1 MCTRDWLADWK
12 HVRFDKL
19 REAGFDFYVI
29 LPVPHWALA
38 KYVRGEGASLPH
50 EVKARL
56 YCDPDAAAFDA
67 LGFNFKFDSRST
79 FTSIHAKTT
88 VFQATVR
95 GFVLGV
101 TGGGMQ
107 GDPRQQ
113 GGAFVLERRANA
125 AAAGGAGAGKGG
137 GEGELACVWAHY
149 DRHNADQVPIPVFLR
164 AAGAPVDAYV
174 HVRDAS

>member
-1 MCTRDWLADWK
+1 MCTRDWLEDWK
-12 HVRFDKL
+12 HVRFDRL
-19 REAGFDFYVI
+19 HSLGFDFYVI
-29 LPVPHWALA
+29 LPVPLWSLQ
-38 KYVRGEGASLPH
+38 KYVRGEGSSLPK
-50 EVKARL
+50 EVAARI
-56 YCDPDAAAFDA
+56 YCDPKAESFAA

-113 GGAFVLERRANA
+113 GGAFVIE
-125 AAAGGAGAGKGG
+125 AGGEKGT
-137 GEGELACVWAHY
+137 ELKCAWAHY
-149 DRHNADQVPIPVFLR
+149 DRHNADQVPIPVFLK

-174 HVRDAS
+174 HVRAS